1 MDRFSYFWDIPPSKM
16 KKQHIGF
23 ELTIFESID
32 ELSQND
38 QKLLTAAEK
47 AREGAYAPYS
57 KFQVGAAV
65 LLENGEIV
73 IGSNQENA
81 SYPSGLCAE
90 RVAVFQAGAKFPGV
104 TINSV
109 AISAF
114 SKDHVVEIPAAP
126 CGNCRQSI
134 IEYEQKQKSPI
145 TILLKAE
152 EGPIYKCGSMDDILP
167 LAFSSSFL
175 GDS

>member
-1 MDRFSYFWDIPPSKM
+1 M
-16 KKQHIGF
+16 KKTQISF
-23 ELTIFESID
+23 ELSIFETPE

-38 QKLLTAAEK
+38 QKLLSEAETA
-47 AREGAYAPYS
+47 RDNAYSPYS
-57 KFQVGAAV
+57 NFQVGAAV

-73 IGSNQENA
+73 HGNNQENA

-90 RVAVFQAGAKFPGV
+90 RVAVFYAGAKFPGV
-104 TINSV
+104 PIKAI
-109 AISAF
+109 AISAS
-114 SKDHVVEIPAAP
+114 SKKDVTKTPAAP
-126 CGNCRQSI
+126 CGNCRQAI

-145 TILLKAE
+145 PILFRGKV
-152 EGPIYKCGSMDDILP
+152 GPIYKCASMADILP